1 VRFFKIKTKNMILV
15 ADSGSTKT
23 SWCVIDSCGNYNY
36 IETGGLNPCL
46 QTEEIILK
54 ELQTNLFP
62 EITCEIER
70 IFYYGT
76 GVTSEK
82 QVVMTEILKKVF
94 TRATT
99 VEAYSDLLGSARSVC
114 GNNAGIA
121 CILGTGSN
129 SCLFDGKNIVDAVNC
144 GGYILGDEGS
154 GAVLGRNL
162 LNAFLKRD
170 LLEKIHDDLVKNH
183 NLSYGYIVEKVYK
196 TPMANTWMAGFTKYL
211 NENQNEPC
219 IRKIIVESFEAF
231 FEKNVEK
238 YRDYKNYQVHFI
250 GSIAYH
256 FKPIL
261 EEIANRRQIITG
273 NIIQAPVTELANY
286 HKKHSFN

>member
-1 VRFFKIKTKNMILV
+1 MILV

-23 SWCVIDSCGNYNY
+23 SWCVIDTQGDNVY
-36 IETGGLNPCL
+36 IETSGLNPCL
-46 QTEEIILK
+46 QSEDVILA
-54 ELQTNLFP
+54 ELQVNLYP
-62 EITCEIER
+62 KINGEIQQ

-76 GVTSEK
+76 GVTAEK
-82 QVVMTEILKKVF
+82 QSVMTEILKKTF
-94 TRATT
+94 PSATT

-129 SCLFDGKNIVDAVNC
+129 SCLFDGNNIIDAVNC

-170 LLEKIHDDLVKNH
+170 LSDKIHADLVTNY

-196 TPMANTWMAGFTKYL
+196 TPMANTWMASFTKYL

-219 IRKIIVESFEAF
+219 IRKIIVESLDAF
-231 FEKNVEK
+231 FAKNVEK
-238 YRDYKNYQVHFI
+238 YAGYKNYQVHFI

-256 FKPIL
+256 FKPLL
-261 EEIANRRQIITG
+261 EEIAKRRQITIG
-273 NIIQAPVTELANY
+273 NIIQAPITELANY
-286 HKKHSFN
+286 HKKH

>member
-1 VRFFKIKTKNMILV
+1 MILV

-23 SWCVIDSCGNYNY
+23 SWCVINSGAADSY
-36 IETGGLNPCL
+36 IETIGLNPCL
-46 QTEEIILK
+46 QPEEVIFNELK
-54 ELQTNLFP
+54 QSLCPQIKSEFSQ
-62 EITCEIER
+62 

-76 GVTSEK
+76 GVTDEK
-82 QVVMTEILKKVF
+82 QSVMVAILKKLF
-94 TRATT
+94 PSATT

-114 GNNAGIA
+114 GRRAGIA

-129 SCLFDGKNIVDAVNC
+129 SCLFDGNNIADAVNC

-170 LLEKIHDDLVKNH
+170 LSQKIHDDLVQNY

-196 TPMANTWMAGFTKYL
+196 TPMANAWMASFTKYL
-211 NENQNEPC
+211 NENQNEDC

-231 FEKNVEK
+231 FAKNVEK
-238 YRDYKNYQVHFI
+238 YADYKKYQVHFI
-250 GSIAYH
+250 GSIAYY

-261 EEIANRRQIITG
+261 EEIAQRRGITIG
-273 NIIQAPVTELANY
+273 NIIQSPITELAKY
-286 HKKHSFN
+286 HKYTL

>member
-1 VRFFKIKTKNMILV
+1 MILV

-23 SWCVIDSCGNYNY
+23 SWCVIDAHGDFVYL
-36 IETGGLNPCL
+36 ETSGLNPCL
-46 QTEEIILK
+46 QSEDVILD
-54 ELQTNLFP
+54 ELQANLCP
-62 EITCEIER
+62 KINGEIQH

-76 GVTSEK
+76 GVTAEK
-82 QVVMTEILKKVF
+82 QSVMKEILKKTF
-94 TRATT
+94 LSATT

-129 SCLFDGKNIVDAVNC
+129 SCLFDGNNIIDAVNC

-170 LLEKIHDDLVKNH
+170 LSDKIHADLVNNY

-196 TPMANTWMAGFTKYL
+196 TPMPNTWMASFTKYL

-219 IRKIIVESFEAF
+219 IRKIIVESLDAF
-231 FEKNVEK
+231 FAKNVEK
-238 YRDYKNYQVHFI
+238 YADYKNYQVHFI

-256 FKPIL
+256 FKPLL
-261 EEIANRRQIITG
+261 EEIAKRREIKIG
-273 NIIQAPVTELANY
+273 NIIQAPITELANY
-286 HKKHSFN
+286 HKKH

>member
-1 VRFFKIKTKNMILV
+1 MILV

-23 SWCVIDSCGNYNY
+23 SWCVIDSYENYNY

-46 QTEEIILK
+46 QSEEVILN

-62 EITCEIER
+62 QITCEINR

-82 QVVMTEILKKVF
+82 QPVMIEILKKIF
-94 TRATT
+94 QKATT

-129 SCLFDGKNIVDAVNC
+129 SCLFDGKNIIDAVSC

-170 LLEKIHDDLVKNH
+170 LSENVHDDLVKNH

-196 TPMANTWMAGFTKYL
+196 TPMANAWMASFTKYL

-219 IRKIIVESFEAF
+219 IRKIITESFEAF
-231 FEKNVEK
+231 FAKNVEK
-238 YRDYKNYQVHFI
+238 YADYKKYQVHFI

-261 EEIANRRQIITG
+261 EEIAKRRQITTG
-273 NIIQAPVTELANY
+273 NIIQAPITELANY
-286 HKKHSFN
+286 HKNNSIN

>member
-1 VRFFKIKTKNMILV
+1 MILV

-23 SWCVIDSCGNYNY
+23 SWCVIDSCKNYNY

-46 QTEEIILK
+46 QSEEIILN
-54 ELQTNLFP
+54 ELRTNLLP
-62 EITCEIER
+62 KITCEITE

-82 QVVMTEILKKVF
+82 QAVMIDILKELF
-94 TRATT
+94 TKATT

-114 GNNAGIA
+114 GDGAGIA

-170 LLEKIHDDLVKNH
+170 LSEKIHDDLVKNH

-211 NENQNEPC
+211 NENRDEPC
-219 IRKIIVESFEAF
+219 IRKIITESFEAF
-231 FEKNVEK
+231 FAKNIEK
-238 YRDYKNYQVHFI
+238 YADYKNYQVHFI
-250 GSIAYH
+250 GSIAHH
-256 FKPIL
+256 FKLIL
-261 EEIANRRQIITG
+261 EEIAQRRQITIG
-273 NIIQAPVTELANY
+273 NIIQAPITELANY

>member
-1 VRFFKIKTKNMILV
+1 MILI

-23 SWCVIDSCGNYNY
+23 SWCVINSDMNYTY
-36 IETGGLNPCL
+36 IETSGLNPCL
-46 QTEEIILK
+46 QAENVILD
-54 ELQTNLFP
+54 ELQTNLCP
-62 EITCEIER
+62 QINCEIKQ

-76 GVTSEK
+76 GVTAEK

-94 TRATT
+94 LSATT

-114 GNNAGIA
+114 GNDAGIA

-129 SCLFDGKNIVDAVNC
+129 SCLFDGNNIIDAVNC

-170 LLEKIHDDLVKNH
+170 LSEKIHDDLVKNY

-196 TPMANTWMAGFTKYL
+196 TPMPNTWMASFTKYL

-231 FEKNVEK
+231 FAKNVEK
-238 YRDYKNYQVHFI
+238 YDNYKKYQVHFI

-256 FKPIL
+256 FKPVL
-261 EEIANRRQIITG
+261 EEIAKSRGIAIG
-273 NIIQAPVTELANY
+273 NIIQAPITELANY
-286 HKKHSFN
+286 HKKHSKIDRF

>member
-1 VRFFKIKTKNMILV
+1 MILI

-23 SWCVIDSCGNYNY
+23 SWCAIDSCENY

-46 QTEEIILK
+46 QSEEIILT

-62 EITCEIER
+62 KINCKINR

-76 GVTSEK
+76 GVTLEK
-82 QVVMTEILKKVF
+82 QPVMIEILKKVF
-94 TRATT
+94 PQATT

-129 SCLFDGKNIVDAVNC
+129 SCLFDGKNIIDAVNC

-170 LLEKIHDDLVKNH
+170 LSKKIHDDLVKNY

-219 IRKIIVESFEAF
+219 IRKIIMESFEAF
-231 FEKNVEK
+231 FAKNVEK
-238 YRDYKNYQVHFI
+238 YKDYKNYKVHFI

-256 FKPIL
+256 FKPML
-261 EEIANRRQIITG
+261 EEIAKFRQITTG
-273 NIIQAPVTELANY
+273 NIIQAPITELANY
-286 HKKHSFN
+286 HKKYSID

>member
-1 VRFFKIKTKNMILV
+1 MILI

-23 SWCVIDSCGNYNY
+23 SWCVINSDKNESY
-36 IETGGLNPCL
+36 IETIGLNPCL
-46 QTEEIILK
+46 QSEEIIFN
-54 ELQTNLFP
+54 ELEQNLCP
-62 EITCEIER
+62 QIKSEIEQ

-76 GVTSEK
+76 GVTAEK
-82 QVVMTEILKKVF
+82 QSVMIAILKKLF
-94 TRATT
+94 PTAKT

-114 GNNAGIA
+114 GTKAGIA

-129 SCLFDGKNIVDAVNC
+129 SCLFDGNNIVDAVNC

-162 LNAFLKRD
+162 LNAFMKRD
-170 LLEKIHDDLVKNH
+170 LSQKIHDDLVKNH

-196 TPMANTWMAGFTKYL
+196 TPMPNAWMANFTKYL
-211 NENQNEPC
+211 NENQSEPC
-219 IRKIIVESFEAF
+219 INKIIVESLEAF
-231 FEKNVEK
+231 FAKNVEK
-238 YRDYKNYQVHFI
+238 YADYKNHQVHFI

-261 EEIANRRQIITG
+261 EEIAQRRGITIG
-273 NIIQAPVTELANY
+273 NIIQAPITELAKH
-286 HKKHSFN
+286 HKSII

>member
-1 VRFFKIKTKNMILV
+1 MILV

-46 QTEEIILK
+46 QSEDIISTEI
-54 ELQTNLFP
+54 QTNLFP
-62 EITCEIER
+62 KILCEVKQ

-76 GVTSEK
+76 GVTPEK
-82 QVVMTEILKKVF
+82 QQVMTGILKKIF
-94 TRATT
+94 SQAT
-99 VEAYSDLLGSARSVC
+99 VIEAWSDLLGSARSVC
-114 GNNAGIA
+114 GNSAGIA

-170 LLEKIHDDLVKNH
+170 LSVKIHDDLVKNH

-196 TPMANTWMAGFTKYL
+196 TPMPNTWMANFTKYL
-211 NENQNEPC
+211 NENQNEDC
-219 IRKIIVESFEAF
+219 IRRIINESFEAF
-231 FEKNVEK
+231 FSKNIEK
-238 YRDYKNYQVHFI
+238 YANYKNYKVHFI
-250 GSIAYH
+250 GSIAHH
-256 FKPIL
+256 FKPVL
-261 EEIANRRQIITG
+261 EEIAERRQITIG
-273 NIIQAPVTELANY
+273 NIIQAPITELAKY
-286 HKKHSFN
+286 HANIQ